1 MKKSQIL
8 IATILAVGTLF
19 WGACVQANK
28 YYAVSVPATA
38 NNESCALI
46 ELNRITA
53 PLYLDQQQI
62 AYRTENNTIKYSD
75 KNRWAEPLV
84 RTLKRQLPER
94 ISVLLKHKALKEF
107 SSINLAVAQLDGELN
122 GVVKVS
128 ASITLNNLKT
138 AKTSVP
144 AQVFFIEKS
153 VPVAQNNGNDAFAN
167 YSNAVSAAIEMLAQS
182 IAIIIEE

>member
-8 IATILAVGTLF
+8 ISIFAAGTLF
-19 WGACVQANK
+19 LSACVASNN
-28 YYAVSVPATA
+28 YYAVSVPATT
-38 NNESCALI
+38 NSESCALI

-75 KNRWAEPLV
+75 KNRWTEPLV

-94 ISVLLKHKALKEF
+94 ISVLLKDKALKEF
-107 SSINLAVAQLDGELN
+107 SSINLAIAQLDGELN

-144 AQVFFIEKS
+144 AQVFFVEKS
-153 VPVAQNNGNDAFAN
+153 VPVAQNNGNDAFVN
-167 YSNAVSAAIEMLAQS
+167 YSNAVSAAIEALAQS
-182 IAIIIEE
+182 IATIIAK

>member
-1 MKKSQIL
+1 MKKTQIL
-8 IATILAVGTLF
+8 IATMLAAGTLF

-94 ISVLLKHKALKEF
+94 VSLLLKNKKTKKF
-107 SSINLAVAQLDGELN
+107 SSIDVVVSQLDGEVD
-122 GVVKVS
+122 GTVKVS

-153 VPVAQNNGNDAFAN
+153 VPVAQNNGNDAFVN
-167 YSNAVSAAIEMLAQS
+167 YANAVSAAIETLAQS
-182 IAIIIEE
+182 IATIIEE